1 MTREE
6 EARKL
11 AADYYETFST
21 EQGQRILND
30 LVKITKSEICV
41 VPFDNEGRL
50 DVNQMVRNEGKRAVI
65 TYIKGMMSKD
75 ITKDK
80 QVKAKDIE

>member
-11 AADYYETFST
+11 ATNYYELFSS
-21 EQGQRILND
+21 EQGKEVLND
-30 LVKITKSEICV
+30 LIKMTKSEMCI

-75 ITKDK
+75 VTKDK
-80 QVKAKDIE
+80 QIKAKDIE